1 MQNDSSTCAIILAAG
16 EGKRMKSNHPKVLS
30 KVLFKP
36 MLRWVTDAVK
46 DGGIREVC
54 VVTGYKHQEVEE
66 YLQIVGRETPELH
79 LQTALQT
86 ERKGTAHAVMMT
98 EAFLRAHS
106 GGHVLILNGD
116 APFLSSEIIQA
127 SFALHREQN
136 NAVTVIAATVDNPSG
151 YGRIV
156 RENTTGQLCA
166 IVEEKDADSKTKAI
180 HEVNSGAYWFSVDKL
195 LSVLHKISNDNAQ
208 GEYYLPDALKLLLKE
223 GYPANAFV
231 SDDSNAILGANDC
244 LQLGELNTIARTKI
258 LDELMANGTEIP
270 CRDGVIIG
278 PDVSI
283 GTHVTILPST
293 ILRGTTKVGNGC
305 TVGPN
310 TLLTNAVLSDQITA
324 SFFSG
329 EHCTV
334 TTSPPPFTTVN
345 PQNSAKS

>member
-1 MQNDSSTCAIILAAG
+1 M
-16 EGKRMKSNHPKVLS
+16 
-30 KVLFKP
+30 
-36 MLRWVTDAVK
+36 
-46 DGGIREVC
+46 
-54 VVTGYKHQEVEE
+54 
-66 YLQIVGRETPELH
+66 
-79 LQTALQT
+79 
-86 ERKGTAHAVMMT
+86 
-98 EAFLRAHS
+98 
-106 GGHVLILNGD
+106 
-116 APFLSSEIIQA
+116 
-127 SFALHREQN
+127 
-136 NAVTVIAATVDNPSG
+136 
-151 YGRIV
+151 
-156 RENTTGQLCA
+156 
-166 IVEEKDADSKTKAI
+166 EEKDADSKTKAI

-278 PDVSI
+278 PDVTI
-283 GTHVTILPST
+283 GAHVTILPST